1 MQLKKLRLTYISFDF
16 HYTLTHVTQGY
27 INFYP
32 SLLVYLKEEV
42 TIMTT
47 KSKMILGVWLVLFI
61 LLFPIQSEASFS
73 KKQTEKLN
81 ELIEISKPGIPIFG
95 TINTPLKAGVSIN
108 NYIPETIYVHDR
120 IALLPKIEKEN
131 LTTLKSKREQLHE
144 VEIEGLNF
152 IQPSIE
158 LSSEEQKAI
167 DEFFTRN
174 EQEQLLNLWKATI
187 ERNKTIQ
194 FIIQKLT
201 PASSEKE
208 SNSILSRTLGA
219 AIFLPFYAIQAITN
233 NAGAYYGSQVGGRVL
248 GSVIE
253 GKMRKNN
260 AALQLSQIE
269 STILFMMIDEIA
281 ERLRQRY
288 HNYKRL
294 MVDKALTI
302 QELDEARKDNL
313 LAQESKSEAAS
324 ILADIQRRQT
334 EREIRKLDA
343 DIRYYKNALIE
354 LAGLQVVQN
363 LEEQLKI
370 ELAATSNTPLD
381 LHTK

>member
-1 MQLKKLRLTYISFDF
+1 MTRKLETTLGILLISF
-16 HYTLTHVTQGY
+16 
-27 INFYP
+27 
-32 SLLVYLKEEV
+32 
-42 TIMTT
+42 
-47 KSKMILGVWLVLFI
+47 ILS
-61 LLFPIQSEASFS
+61 FPVQSEAKLS

-81 ELIEISKPGIPIFG
+81 NLIETSKPGIPIFG

-108 NYIPETIYVHDR
+108 NYTPETIYVHDR
-120 IALLPKIEKEN
+120 IALLPQNEKKD
-131 LTTLKSKREQLHE
+131 LSGLKSKREELHKAE
-144 VEIEGLNF
+144 VEGLNF

-174 EQEQLLNLWKATI
+174 EQEQLLNLWKATT

-208 SNSILSRTLGA
+208 ANSLLSRTLGA

-233 NAGAYYGSQVGGRVL
+233 NAGGYYASQVGGRVL

-253 GKMRKNN
+253 GKMKKGD
-260 AALQLSQIE
+260 AAMQLSQTE
-269 STILFMMIDEIA
+269 SIILFMMIDEIA

-288 HNYKRL
+288 HSYKRL
-294 MVDKALTI
+294 MVDRILTT
-302 QELDEARKDNL
+302 QELEEARKDNL

-343 DIRYYKNALIE
+343 DIRYYRNALIE
-354 LAGLQVVQN
+354 LAGPQVVQN

-370 ELAATSNTPLD
+370 ELAATANSPLD
-381 LHTK
+381 